1 MSTPHICGPLGSYG
15 AWSRMVRSPLVWLG
29 EPDPIKSMDD
39 LRDEDYELAN
49 IREFFELWLAYGL
62 DLGRDYTTAQIVE
75 AACPPH
81 TPNNYAPQAFK
92 RLLLR
97 VAAAKNAPD
106 IVSADRLGW
115 WLRRIAGRIV
125 SIDDVTGVRR
135 RYRLIRG
142 RAAQH
147 RPASFRLVET

>member
-81 TPNNYAPQAFK
+81 TPNNYAPQAFNGFCCVWLPP
-92 RLLLR
+92 RTHRISSRQIGWDGGCAGLQGGSL
-97 VAAAKNAPD
+97 
-106 IVSADRLGW
+106 VS
-115 WLRRIAGRIV
+115 
-125 SIDDVTGVRR
+125 T
-135 RYRLIRG
+135 
-142 RAAQH
+142 
-147 RPASFRLVET
+147 T